1 MENKMILAG
10 LAALL
15 ISLASVPASFVYGEA
30 ELDTYIVF
38 LQKPEGLSTLADGDL
53 ESWYSTFLPDTTL
66 ASSSSQTRL
75 VHSYRSVVTGFAA
88 KLTKEE
94 VKAMEKKDGFISAQR
109 EKMYSLHTTRTPAFL
124 GLQLNNGLWNSS
136 NNGKGVIIGV
146 LDTGVTP
153 NHPSFNDLHMPS
165 PPAKWRGKCQLPK
178 CNKKLIGARNLVGDT
193 YATDD
198 EGHGTHTSST
208 AAGSPVQA
216 SAFGQASGMAYGI
229 APLAHIAMYKVCS
242 AEGCPGGSILAG
254 IDAAVADGV
263 DVLSLSLGGGSSR
276 FPEDPIAVGAFG
288 AIQKGVFVS
297 CSAGNAGPASA
308 SSANEA
314 PWILTVGASTIDRKI
329 KATVL
334 LGNKAGYDGQ
344 SLFQDKKFRHRMLPL
359 VYAGANG
366 RAASRFCAP
375 GSLNKSV
382 KGKIVLC
389 ERGGEV
395 LRISKG
401 QEVKDNG
408 GAAMI
413 LMNDQP
419 SGFDTLADAHVLPA
433 SHVGFVA
440 GEAIKAY
447 LNSTKSPKATIL
459 FSGTIF
465 GNPNAPQVA
474 SFSSR
479 GPSLASPGI
488 LKPDI
493 IGPGVN
499 ILAAWPVSVDNITNP
514 PFNMI
519 SGTSMSCPHL
529 SGIAA
534 LLKNTHPDWSP
545 AAIKSAMMTTTY
557 LSNLGRT
564 KPILNEQLQPANL
577 FDMGAG
583 HVNPVLAA
591 DPGLVYDLQ
600 PNDYIPYLCGLGY
613 KDSEISGLI
622 QRKAHCG
629 NVTIPEAQLNYP
641 SFSIRLG
648 STPLTYSRTVT
659 NVGRANSVYVA
670 KVVLPRGVNV
680 KVHPEK
686 IVFNRLKQKAT
697 FTVTF
702 TSKGFSAE
710 TYSQGFLYWLTKGY
724 VVRSPIAVISA

>member
-1 MENKMILAG
+1 MENKIMLTG
-10 LAALL
+10 LVVLL
-15 ISLASVPASFVYGEA
+15 ISLASVPASIYGEA
-30 ELDTYIVF
+30 DLDTYIVF
-38 LQKPEGLSTLADGDL
+38 LQKPEGLSLLADGELD
-53 ESWYSTFLPDTTL
+53 SWYSTFLPDTLL
-66 ASSSSQTRL
+66 ASSSKTRL
-75 VHSYRSVVTGFAA
+75 VHSYRNVATGFAA

-109 EKMYSLHTTRTPAFL
+109 ERMYSLHTTRTPGFL
-124 GLQLNNGLWNSS
+124 GLQLNTGLWNGS

-165 PPAKWRGKCQLPK
+165 PPAKWKGKCQLPK
-178 CNKKLIGARNLVGDT
+178 CNNKLIGARNLVSDS
-193 YATDD
+193 YAIDD

-208 AAGSPVQA
+208 AAGSPVRA
-216 SAFGQASGMAYGI
+216 SAFGQASGVAFGM
-229 APLAHIAMYKVCS
+229 APLAHIAIYKVCS
-242 AEGCPGGSILAG
+242 EEGCTGGAILAG
-254 IDAAVADGV
+254 MDAAVADGV
-263 DVLSLSLGGGSSR
+263 DVLSLSLGLPSES
-276 FPEDPIAVGAFG
+276 FPDDPIAVGAFG
-288 AIQKGVFVS
+288 AIQNGIFVS

-314 PWILTVGASTIDRKI
+314 PWILTVGASMIDRKI

-344 SLFQDKKFRHRMLPL
+344 SLFQDKKFRPRLLPL
-359 VYAGANG
+359 AYAGANG
-366 RAASRFCAP
+366 RAASRFCGP
-375 GSLNKSV
+375 GSLDKSV
-382 KGKIVLC
+382 RGKIVLC
-389 ERGGEV
+389 ERGGEID
-395 LRISKG
+395 RIAKG
-401 QEVKDNG
+401 QEVKDND

-413 LMNDQP
+413 LMNDQQ

-433 SHVGFVA
+433 SHVSFSA
-440 GEAIKAY
+440 GVAIKAY

-459 FSGTIF
+459 FNGTIF
-465 GNPNAPQVA
+465 GNPNAPMVA

-479 GPSLASPGI
+479 GPSRASPGI

-499 ILAAWPVSVDNITNP
+499 ILAAWSVSVDNITNP

-534 LLKNTHPDWSP
+534 LLKNAHPDWSP

-557 LSNLGRT
+557 LTNLGG
-564 KPILNEQLQPANL
+564 KPILDEQLRPANL
-577 FDMGAG
+577 FDTGAG

-613 KDSEISGLI
+613 KESVISGIL

-629 NVTIPEAQLNYP
+629 NSSIPEAQLNYP

-648 STPLTYSRTVT
+648 STPLTFSRTVT

-670 KVVLPRGVNV
+670 KVVLPRGVDV
-680 KVHPEK
+680 KVHPKK
-686 IVFNRLKQKAT
+686 IVFNRLNQKAT

-702 TSKGFSAE
+702 TSKGKSAE
-710 TYSQGFLYWLTKGY
+710 SYSQGFLYWLTQGY
-724 VVRSPIAVISA
+724 VVKSPIAVVSG

>member
-1 MENKMILAG
+1 MIFAG
-10 LAALL
+10 LAVLL

-66 ASSSSQTRL
+66 ASSSSTTRL
-75 VHSYRSVVTGFAA
+75 VHTYRNVVTGFAA
-88 KLTKEE
+88 KLTKGE

-124 GLQLNNGLWNSS
+124 GLQLNNGLWNGS

-216 SAFGQASGMAYGI
+216 SAFGQASGVAYGM

-242 AEGCPGGSILAG
+242 EEGCPGGSILAG

-263 DVLSLSLGGGSSR
+263 D
-276 FPEDPIAVGAFG
+276 
-288 AIQKGVFVS
+288 
-297 CSAGNAGPASA
+297 
-308 SSANEA
+308 
-314 PWILTVGASTIDRKI
+314 
-329 KATVL
+329 
-334 LGNKAGYDGQ
+334 GQ
-344 SLFQDKKFRHRMLPL
+344 SLFQDKKFRHRLLPL

-389 ERGGEV
+389 ERGGEIA
-395 LRISKG
+395 RIGKG

-419 SGFDTLADAHVLPA
+419 NGFDTLADAHVLPA

-499 ILAAWPVSVDNITNP
+499 ILAAWSVSVDNITNP

-534 LLKNTHPDWSP
+534 LLKNAHPDWSP

-680 KVHPEK
+680 KVHPER